1 MIAQADRDTMTGA
14 LKKGSEVLFIM
25 IASIFLS
32 SSINNIMVV
41 SSAVSYYM
49 DYANVPD
56 VNYIIS
62 GTQEKE
68 QIDSWIEKD
77 AQGVK
82 EWGYNTVI
90 MLNE

>member
-1 MIAQADRDTMTGA
+1 MKGKENYMIQRILRKD
-14 LKKGSEVLFIM
+14 LKRRKSVNIILFLFIM

-41 SSAVSYYM
+41 SSAVNYYM

-77 AQGVK
+77 APGVK
-82 EWGYNTVI
+82 E
-90 MLNE
+90 

>member
-1 MIAQADRDTMTGA
+1 MIQRI
-14 LKKGSEVLFIM
+14 LKKDLKRRKSVNIILFLFIM

-41 SSAVSYYM
+41 SSAVIYYM

-62 GTQEKE
+62 GTQ
-68 QIDSWIEKD
+68 
-77 AQGVK
+77 
-82 EWGYNTVI
+82 
-90 MLNE
+90 